1 MNSPLRLEQDSAA
14 RAAALDPGL
23 SILLQAPAGS
33 GKTEVLTQRFLRLL
47 AVVDEPEEILAL
59 TFTRKAAAE
68 MRRRILGILDGDIDP
83 ARPTAALLAQLR
95 AAVLERARR
104 RDWDLLE
111 LRTRLRIQTIDSLNH
126 EIARSMPLL
135 GKGPAGLE
143 VTDHAEALYREAARA
158 TLHAAESEPD
168 LQPAADRILRRL
180 DNNLGRAEELL
191 AGLFSRRA
199 QWLPTIMAR
208 EPEALAPAVEQS
220 LHAIVSDVLTR
231 LAALLPASLRATAEH
246 VLRGAAARLDA
257 EPGPEDAW
265 WRPWLAPDAA
275 LATDASRLPEWRAF
289 ANVLLKADGDW
300 RLKID
305 KRQGFPTTARDA
317 KAAAVALIQDA
328 TVIDGLKEALLSM
341 RALPSPRLG
350 DEEHAALAA
359 LARLLKFGA
368 QMLRVTFEVAGRVD
382 HAEVAGVAHAGL
394 IALGSP
400 SDLALRRAAALKH
413 LLVDEFQDTSVE
425 QLQLL
430 ETLVLG
436 WEDEGDRSMFVVG
449 DPMQSIYQFR
459 SAEVGLFLRARE
471 HGVGELALTSLSL
484 TRNFRSTHALVSWCN
499 AAFAQVF
506 PPRDDVRESAVSFH
520 AAEPGLAA
528 VDAPSG
534 NGAPHVRVTPLASAV
549 ATDEAEALAREV
561 VAARA
566 RLPGC
571 SVAVL
576 VQAASHAPPII
587 EALRRHGLVARGV
600 ELEPLSR
607 QPAVRDIVELGC
619 ALLHPGDRVA
629 WLTTLRAPWCGLTL
643 ADLHALVGAAAGDVP
658 LLERLGDPGAL
669 AALSDD
675 ARLRLARCAPV
686 LAEAVELRGRGPFM
700 PALRTLWER
709 LGGPAAL
716 NDELEW
722 QQVQAWLGALA
733 VRERETRLDGAALR
747 ELAETLRVGSEAA
760 PEGSIE
766 VLTIHRS
773 KGLEWDVVLLPGLNR
788 PLRGDDRPLLSW
800 IELPRPDRSVDLLMA
815 ALSIGRASEDDR
827 LAQYIALLR
836 RQRLR
841 HERSRLA
848 YVAATRARR
857 ELHLFGHAP
866 PDRDGRPAPRNGSM
880 LQTFWPA
887 VATEFDAVAAVAPA
901 PDEGNGESEG
911 TTVGTPPL
919 RRLPAA
925 WRLPAPFALP
935 AIPRLQAGAESP
947 VALTPE
953 FLWVGQ
959 ERRAIGTVVHAELE
973 RMAAARA
980 SVGATAVDDAAREP
994 AWRLRL
1000 LELGVLAEHVPAAV
1014 RSIAAILAGVAR
1026 DERAR
1031 WILSPEHTEA
1041 ASELRLSGIVEGE
1054 LRDVII
1060 DRTFVDASG
1069 TRWVVDYKTGTHEG
1083 ADLEGFLAEELLRYR
1098 PQLELYRRLV
1108 GALGPQPVRAA
1119 LYFPLLERFA
1129 ELV

>member
-1 MNSPLRLEQDSAA
+1 MNSALRLEQDIAA

-83 ARPTAALLAQLR
+83 ARPTAALLVQLR

-158 TLHAAESEPD
+158 TLHAAESEPE
-168 LQPAADRILRRL
+168 LQPAADRVLRRL

-191 AGLFSRRA
+191 ASLFSRRA
-199 QWLPTIMAR
+199 QWLPTIVAR
-208 EPEALAPAVEQS
+208 EPEELAPAVEQS
-220 LHAIVSDVLTR
+220 LHAIVNDTLAR
-231 LAALLPASLRATAEH
+231 LATLLPASLRATAEDL
-246 VLRGAAARLDA
+246 LRGAAARLDA
-257 EPGPEDAW
+257 DPGTVDAW
-265 WRPWLAPDAA
+265 WQPWLAPGAA
-275 LATDASRLPEWRAF
+275 LATDASRLPEWRAL
-289 ANVLLKADGDW
+289 ATALLKADGDW

-317 KAAAVALIQDA
+317 KAAAIALIRDA
-328 TVIDGLKEALLSM
+328 TSIDGLQQALLSM

-350 DEEHAALAA
+350 ADEHAALAA

-382 HAEVAGVAHAGL
+382 HGEVAGVAHAGL

-436 WEDEGDRSMFVVG
+436 WEGEGDRSMFVVG

-499 AAFAQVF
+499 AAFAEVF
-506 PPRDDVRESAVSFH
+506 PLRDDVRESAVSFH
-520 AAEPGLAA
+520 AAEPGFAA
-528 VDAPSG
+528 VD
-534 NGAPHVRVTPLASAV
+534 NTAPHVKVTPLASAT
-549 ATDEAEALAREV
+549 AADEAEALAREV
-561 VAARA
+561 VASRA

-629 WLTTLRAPWCGLTL
+629 WLATLRAPWCGLTL
-643 ADLHALVGAAAGDVP
+643 ADLHALVGAAADDVP
-658 LLERLGDPGAL
+658 LLERLSDQGVL
-669 AALSDD
+669 ASLSDD
-675 ARLRLARCAPV
+675 AHLRIARCAPV

-700 PALRTLWER
+700 PVLRTLWEQ

-815 ALSIGRASEDDR
+815 ALSIGRASEHDR
-827 LAQYIALLR
+827 LAQYIAVLR
-836 RQRLR
+836 KQRLR
-841 HERSRLA
+841 HERCRLA

-857 ELHLFGHAP
+857 ELHLFGHAA
-866 PDRDGRPAPRNGSM
+866 PDKDGRPAPRNGSM

-887 VATEFDAVAAVAPA
+887 VANEFDAVAAVAPA
-901 PDEGNGESEG
+901 PDEGNGEREG

-919 RRLPAA
+919 RRLPAD
-925 WRLPAPFALP
+925 WQLPAPDALP

-980 SVGATAVDDAAREP
+980 SVSATGAEDAARES

-1000 LELGVLAEHVPAAV
+1000 LELGVPVEHVPGAV

-1031 WILSPEHTEA
+1031 WILSPEHAEA
-1041 ASELRLSGIVEGE
+1041 ASELRLSGIVDGE

-1083 ADLEGFLAEELLRYR
+1083 ADLEGFLTEELLRYR